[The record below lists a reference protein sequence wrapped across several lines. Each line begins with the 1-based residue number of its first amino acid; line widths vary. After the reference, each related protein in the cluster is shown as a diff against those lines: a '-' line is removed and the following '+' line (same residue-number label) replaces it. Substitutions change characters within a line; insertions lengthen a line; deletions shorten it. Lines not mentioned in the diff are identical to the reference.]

1 MFSVNSLIQGGN
13 PAVTFPM
20 LFQCLISCS
29 NQNNFQA
36 NPVAGELATYYTST
50 IAFPISITQ
59 QKLPALQGVHLWA
72 QKDLNLR
79 PTDYES
85 DALTN

>member
-20 LFQCLISCS
+20 LFQCLVSCS

-36 NPVAGELATYYTST
+36 NPVAGELATYCTST
-50 IAFPISITQ
+50 IAFPISIKQ
-59 QKLPALQGVHLWA
+59 QNSLHLQGVLSLGPEGLEPSTHGL
-72 QKDLNLR
+72 
-79 PTDYES
+79 
-85 DALTN
+85 